1 MFYTLRLGDLQ
12 PLRVTDSSNAPTRT
26 ALQLQIMMENTWVY
40 YVRYTVLF
48 HVQTNT
54 TQLAATEAALLGASI
69 AKCCRPK
76 TRLDVGT
83 WCGRVM
89 MYGGNL
95 SSPNLCAMPEALCS
109 RDGSLLKLM
118 LAGGLDCTD
127 ANTVGRGIVSNR
139 LTALA
144 KLNSLAWLDLSS
156 SNLNFELR
164 LLTDLLARPNLEWL
178 ILQDAALTGPLPV
191 LEASPATRGLRE
203 TAGSSTGPMLGSGW
217 YGGATGGVDGPDGA
231 GTIYNGIVSGNI
243 PYGNSK
249 HAINTNEP
257 CATLAPAGRR
267 VLVLSDNSLTGEV
280 PKCLASHATL
290 EELRLDGNHLTRLPS
305 VWSDAVSMLD
315 LDVSSNPELVGPVA
329 SLPPNLT
336 RFNAS
341 FTSLG
346 GGLPAPLPGPLIA
359 VDLESAMLSGPL
371 DTAAVWEL
379 HVSAQA
385 SSGGSNSTS
394 SRPSNEIWRSPLA
407 LVSLSRNMLVGRVPD
422 PLPPALRLLFLDNNL
437 LDGPLPDSIL
447 PRSLQ
452 YFNCSD
458 NRLSGLLPVGPLP
471 NARVLDFSLNLFS
484 GPLAP
489 ALARLPILTYLNV
502 SSNSLGGSLA
512 PFASSLTPNNVLLA
526 LDLSYNFFSGS
537 LPLDLRQL
545 AVLNPSKFPN
555 AARLLDISYN
565 ILTGNVPSYMYE
577 VLPMVAFNCQCIAVV
592 AEGNHFTCPKSAS
605 TSYNRI
611 IILKAFFFLPCFD
624 ENSGGNGCRYNLGQW
639 LAGDPPATC
648 RMAVPQALKGL
659 SWDQVLEVGWDLPS
673 SSATGAA
680 GFMVEASRGGSNH
693 WPLINILTVVLA
705 TLTGSV
711 VVLMGVYVG
720 VRWAS
725 RTLDEFWW
733 RRDQRRLERRE
744 NWARRSEET
753 ARAAA
758 QQREGL
764 PPQQQQ
770 QREPQQIQQQE
781 EQQQQ
786 HQQQQQEQ
794 QPQQQPP
801 PPPQQPPPPPQQ
813 PPPPPPPPQQQQQQ
827 QQQYRP
833 LRSWRSW
840 NSSRSGPGGAAST
853 GAAGETH
860 NRIEGGA
867 RGASSGHVSLVL
879 AAADA
884 DMALPAEM
892 ELPFWQPG
900 VGATAR
906 STTVTVTVPFTDTAG
921 TPQVTAAH
929 EQLADMPLPR
939 EVQGQGI
946 RGWTEAGTMYR
957 LWSAAGLG
965 PGSGA
970 SGGSNG
976 ASGGSN
982 GASGSSNGAS
992 GGSNGARDH
1001 GGGAG
1006 VVVSDGESFSAI
1018 EVAPGIGI
1026 AARSPHSNGYPC
1038 GARATAPQ
1046 SGG

>member
-1 MFYTLRLGDLQ
+1 ESVFVMRKNDLYCYITTISLDSVRAFEYVFNERLRVLFVDHSDAAVLQLNFIDHLEDVFVYCSPSWAMPSAIIKLAVALALLCIRINAKLQCLSGGKWDEALHSCIHQDVITTNRNITLWTGPIPGNPEDLVKVHVRLATNPEGNVSVQLLRASPFPPAFIFGNSEMFYTLRLGDLQ

-577 VLPMVAFNCQCIAVV
+577 V
-592 AEGNHFTCPKSAS
+592 
-605 TSYNRI
+605 RI
-611 IILKAFFFLPCFD
+611 
-624 ENSGGNGCRYNLGQW
+624 
-639 LAGDPPATC
+639 
-648 RMAVPQALKGL
+648 
-659 SWDQVLEVGWDLPS
+659 
-673 SSATGAA
+673 
-680 GFMVEASRGGSNH
+680 
-693 WPLINILTVVLA
+693 
-705 TLTGSV
+705 
-711 VVLMGVYVG
+711 
-720 VRWAS
+720 
-725 RTLDEFWW
+725 
-733 RRDQRRLERRE
+733 
-744 NWARRSEET
+744 
-753 ARAAA
+753 
-758 QQREGL
+758 
-764 PPQQQQ
+764 
-770 QREPQQIQQQE
+770 
-781 EQQQQ
+781 
-786 HQQQQQEQ
+786 
-794 QPQQQPP
+794 
-801 PPPQQPPPPPQQ
+801 
-813 PPPPPPPPQQQQQQ
+813 
-827 QQQYRP
+827 
-833 LRSWRSW
+833 
-840 NSSRSGPGGAAST
+840 
-853 GAAGETH
+853 
-860 NRIEGGA
+860 
-867 RGASSGHVSLVL
+867 
-879 AAADA
+879 
-884 DMALPAEM
+884 
-892 ELPFWQPG
+892 
-900 VGATAR
+900 
-906 STTVTVTVPFTDTAG
+906 
-921 TPQVTAAH
+921 
-929 EQLADMPLPR
+929 
-939 EVQGQGI
+939 
-946 RGWTEAGTMYR
+946 
-957 LWSAAGLG
+957 
-965 PGSGA
+965 
-970 SGGSNG
+970 
-976 ASGGSN
+976 
-982 GASGSSNGAS
+982 
-992 GGSNGARDH
+992 
-1001 GGGAG
+1001 
-1006 VVVSDGESFSAI
+1006 
-1018 EVAPGIGI
+1018 
-1026 AARSPHSNGYPC
+1026 
-1038 GARATAPQ
+1038 
-1046 SGG
+1046 